1 MNPLL
6 RRLAH
11 TAARPALTLLIVVVA
26 LVAGR
31 SLWVYYQEEP
41 WTRDGRVAADVVT
54 IAPDVSGLVTQV
66 LVKDNQPVKRGDVL
80 FRIDPDR
87 FELALAQADAAVASR
102 KAQMDEAARELAR
115 SQQLNELSVSRETQ
129 EQRQPSAE
137 ATAAAYR
144 QAVADRAV
152 AALNLQRSAVVSP
165 VDGTVTNVGL
175 EPGDYVTT
183 GKPVMAL
190 VDSAT
195 LRVEGYFEETKL
207 PQIHPGDPVRV
218 QLMGEPHVLTGRV
231 ESVAAA
237 HRRSRAFRQ
246 RGPAGQHQP
255 DLQLGAPGAAR
266 AGARQA
272 GRCAADGATGGRA
285 DSDGRSGTGHAA
297 RRLIKMDAAVSVRG
311 STLVSPMHPGMP
323 PTADPARDLV
333 HAGIPRSRS
342 PCRAGHRRSAAPH
355 NCRPARSE

>member
-1 MNPLL
+1 MDLTMNPLL

-115 SQQLNELSVSRETQ
+115 SQRLTELSVSQETQ
-129 EQRQPSAE
+129 EQRQTSAE

-175 EPGDYVTT
+175 EPGDYVST

-207 PQIHPGDPVRV
+207 PKIHPGDPVRV

-231 ESVAAA
+231 ESIAAA
-237 HRRSRAFRQ
+237 IADRERSDSADLLANINPTFNWVRLAQ
-246 RGPAGQHQP
+246 RVPVRVKLDAVP
-255 DLQLGAPGAAR
+255 PTVQLVV
-266 AGARQA
+266 
-272 GRCAADGATGGRA
+272 GRTATV
-285 DSDGRSGTGHAA
+285 
-297 RRLIKMDAAVSVRG
+297 AVE
-311 STLVSPMHPGMP
+311 PGMP
-323 PTADPARDLV
+323 
-333 HAGIPRSRS
+333 HG
-342 PCRAGHRRSAAPH
+342 G
-355 NCRPARSE
+355 

>member
-115 SQQLNELSVSRETQ
+115 SQRLTELSVSQETQ
-129 EQRQPSAE
+129 EQRQTSAE

-175 EPGDYVTT
+175 EPGDYVST

-207 PQIHPGDPVRV
+207 PKIYPGDPVRV

-237 HRRSRAFRQ
+237 IADRERSDSADLLANINPTFNWVRLAQ
-246 RGPAGQHQP
+246 RVPVRVKLDAVP
-255 DLQLGAPGAAR
+255 PTVQLVV
-266 AGARQA
+266 
-272 GRCAADGATGGRA
+272 GRTATV
-285 DSDGRSGTGHAA
+285 
-297 RRLIKMDAAVSVRG
+297 AVE
-311 STLVSPMHPGMP
+311 PGMP
-323 PTADPARDLV
+323 
-333 HAGIPRSRS
+333 HG
-342 PCRAGHRRSAAPH
+342 G
-355 NCRPARSE
+355 